1 MHIVCWS
8 WLSAG
13 SEMSVGLP
21 FVTGVSALLCPVCV
35 CVVFTTDVNVSLA
48 NAIRRSVGEIP
59 ILAIVEADIY
69 KNDSALY
76 DEIIAHRLGMVSLK
90 NQKMKKDDFVE
101 FKLKAKGK
109 GDGEMV
115 LAGKMGDE
123 IVYPETPIVLL
134 GEGQSLE
141 LVARARAGRGVKHAK
156 FMPGLVY
163 YKHLPKIKLTSDGEK
178 QTELA
183 SLYPDAFE
191 MYGDKVKV
199 KDAWKCDLDNDD
211 MKEYPGI
218 DISFD
223 NNLVF
228 MIESWGQIEAKKI
241 FVEACKALKDNIS
254 KVSKAL
260 K

>member
-1 MHIVCWS
+1 MIKNTS
-8 WLSAG
+8 G
-13 SEMSVGLP
+13 E
-21 FVTGVSALLCPVCV
+21 
-35 CVVFTTDVNVSLA
+35 VVFSGELNVSLA

-76 DEIIAHRLGMVSLK
+76 DEIIAHRLGLVSLK
-90 NQKMKKDDFVE
+90 NQKMKKDDSVE
-101 FKLKAKGK
+101 FKLKVKGK

-123 IVYPETPIVLL
+123 VVYPETPIVLL
-134 GEGQSLE
+134 TEGQTLE
-141 LVARARAGRGVKHAK
+141 LVARAKAGKGINHAK
-156 FMPGLVY
+156 FMPGLFY
-163 YKHLPKIKLTSDGEK
+163 YKHLPKIKISGEGEG

-183 SLYPDAFE
+183 SLYPEVFE
-191 MYGDKVKV
+191 MYGEKIKVRN
-199 KDAWKCDLDNDD
+199 AWECDLDNED
-211 MKEYPGI
+211 MKEYSGI

-223 NNLVF
+223 DTLVF
-228 MIESWGQIEAKKI
+228 AIESWGQIEAKKI

-254 KVSKAL
+254 EVSKAL

>member
-1 MHIVCWS
+1 M
-8 WLSAG
+8 
-13 SEMSVGLP
+13 EMIKNTSGE
-21 FVTGVSALLCPVCV
+21 
-35 CVVFTTDVNVSLA
+35 VVFSGELNVSLA

-76 DEIIAHRLGMVSLK
+76 DEIIAHRLGLVSLK
-90 NQKMKKDDFVE
+90 NQKMKKDDSVE
-101 FKLKAKGK
+101 FKLKVKGK

-123 IVYPETPIVLL
+123 VVYPETPIVLL
-134 GEGQSLE
+134 TEGQTLE
-141 LVARARAGRGVKHAK
+141 LVARAKAGKGINHAK
-156 FMPGLVY
+156 FMPGLFY
-163 YKHLPKIKLTSDGEK
+163 YKHLPKIKISGEGEG

-183 SLYPDAFE
+183 SLYPEVFE
-191 MYGDKVKV
+191 MYGEKIKVRN
-199 KDAWKCDLDNDD
+199 AWECDLDNED
-211 MKEYPGI
+211 MKEYSGI

-223 NNLVF
+223 DTLVF
-228 MIESWGQIEAKKI
+228 AIESWGQIEAKKI

-254 KVSKAL
+254 EVSKAL